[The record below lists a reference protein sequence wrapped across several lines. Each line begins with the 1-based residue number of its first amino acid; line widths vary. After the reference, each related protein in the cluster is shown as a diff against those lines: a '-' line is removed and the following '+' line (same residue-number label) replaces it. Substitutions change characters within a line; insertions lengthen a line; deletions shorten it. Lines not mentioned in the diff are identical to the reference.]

1 MARALRIVLQIDI
14 EADDDQLP
22 DVIRELAADL
32 RPGLSSG
39 PADVVEDTFIMLED
53 LMELDGFVGS
63 FLEVL
68 ELFPEVEEEEPIL
81 S

>member
-1 MARALRIVLQIDI
+1 MARALRIMLQIDI

-22 DVIRELAADL
+22 EVIGELAADL
-32 RPGLSSG
+32 RPGQSSG

-63 FLEVL
+63 SFEVL
-68 ELFPEVEEEEPIL
+68 ALFPEVEEEDPTL